1 MRRILAIDGG
11 GIKGVYP
18 AAFPA
23 SIESHIEGR
32 VADYF
37 DLIVGTSTG
46 GIIALGL
53 GLGMT
58 AHDILGFYKQYGP
71 EVFPGHP
78 ILRHLRQVVQS
89 KYSASPLQK
98 STHRNIRRTP
108 LG

>member
-1 MRRILAIDGG
+1 MRKTLAIDGG
-11 GIKGVYP
+11 RIKGVYP
-18 AAFPA
+18 AAFLA

-58 AHDILGFYKQYGP
+58 AHDVLGFYQNT
-71 EVFPGHP
+71 VQMSSRDIRSCVIFDAWCN
-78 ILRHLRQVVQS
+78 LNTRRRH
-89 KYSASPLQK
+89 
-98 STHRNIRRTP
+98 
-108 LG
+108 